1 MRVMGQIVGILPLTL
16 LVSLPNQ
23 LLGHIPITNI
33 SPQFTQRLEQMDQDE
48 DMEPSDSEDED
59 AEGSPKLG
67 LPELGQ
73 MFAVGQY
80 VRAAVTAVF
89 QGGASD
95 PSGLYKSRD
104 ELAKLCKRVELSLS
118 PNLVNEGVKVD
129 DLKSGFVSS
138 PYTLHLSSSETL
150 VRLLLPQCEVWKTM
164 ATS

>member
-1 MRVMGQIVGILPLTL
+1 MGQIVGILPLTL

-48 DMEPSDSEDED
+48 DMEPSDSEDEED
-59 AEGSPKLG
+59 EESSPKGG
-67 LPELGQ
+67 LPDLGQ
-73 MFAVGQY
+73 MFSVGQY

-95 PSGLYKSRD
+95 PSGLYRSRD
-104 ELAKLCKRVELSLS
+104 ELTKLCKRVELSLA
-118 PNLVNEGVKVD
+118 PNLVNEGVKVE
-129 DLKSGFVSS
+129 DLKSGFVSFLR
-138 PYTLHLSSSETL
+138 TLHLSLPETIF
-150 VRLLLPQCEVWKTM
+150 RLSLPQCEAWKTM